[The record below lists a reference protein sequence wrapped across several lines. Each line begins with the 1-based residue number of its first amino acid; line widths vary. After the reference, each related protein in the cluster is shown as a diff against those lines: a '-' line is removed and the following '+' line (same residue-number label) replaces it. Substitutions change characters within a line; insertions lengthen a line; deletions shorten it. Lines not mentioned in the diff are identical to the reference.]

1 MRERRLGR
9 PKSTK
14 KLFLTDI
21 QRAQR
26 YKLALSRKDWGLRE
40 WRKVV
45 FSDEASILVGEQR
58 GFQRISRT
66 LEERFHPNVIEVRY
80 NNYLEAMFWG
90 CFSYDHKG
98 PCHVYLKEDPSK
110 TADWDQIINEKNAE
124 IELKLRVEFAEQEA
138 KKKAKW
144 AALRRKPLGR
154 PATWEVF

>member
-26 YKLALSRKDWGLRE
+26 YELALSRKDWGLCE

-45 FSDEASILVGEQR
+45 FSDEASILVREQR
-58 GFQRISRT
+58 GFQRISCT
-66 LEERFHPNVIEVRY
+66 LEERFHPDVIKVQY

-98 PCHVYLKEDPSK
+98 LCHIYMKEDLLK
-110 TADWDQIINEKNAE
+110 TADWDQIINEKNTE
-124 IELKLRVEFAEQEA
+124 IKPKLQAEFAEQEA
-138 KKKAKW
+138 KKKAK
-144 AALRRKPLGR
+144 
-154 PATWEVF
+154 